1 MLEPARPVP
10 RNPHPLR
17 QRRRKVRTVAI
28 LPTLITLGNAVCGLF
43 AIIFVAKG
51 MGLKAMGLQAAVVN
65 VEFEKAAY
73 LILVAMIFDA
83 LDGKVARMTRTA
95 SNFGTQL
102 DSLCD
107 FLSFG
112 VVPAFL
118 TYGLCHDG
126 GFGYRVVLVVSAFYM
141 ALAGTRLA
149 RFNIETGT
157 DEKFHK
163 EFTGLPSPAAAGV
176 VATIVIPWAAI
187 EDKWPA
193 ALSISNFLIRS
204 LPLVIF
210 VLGILMVSRLAYPHF
225 MNKLLRGPRPFV
237 TFVEIAVLVLLAVIF
252 HQFALFLGFIIYA
265 AVGPLLW
272 ARGRLFPRAPA
283 KARGAAPEPPAGNPL
298 F

>member
-1 MLEPARPVP
+1 
-10 RNPHPLR
+10 
-17 QRRRKVRTVAI
+17 VAI
-28 LPTLITLGNAVCGLF
+28 LPTLITLGNAICGLF

-51 MGLKAMGLQAAVVN
+51 MGLTGTEATG
-65 VEFEKAAY
+65 EFEKAAY

-118 TYGLCHDG
+118 TYGLCHEG
-126 GFGYRVVLVVSAFYM
+126 GFGYRVVAVVSAFYM
-141 ALAGTRLA
+141 CLAGTRLA

-157 DEKFHK
+157 DEKFHR
-163 EFTGLPSPAAAGV
+163 EFTGLPTPAAAGV

-187 EDKWPA
+187 EGMWPA
-193 ALSISNFLIRS
+193 VISVSNFLTAS
-204 LPLVIF
+204 LPIIIF
-210 VLGILMVSRLAYPHF
+210 VLGILMVSRVPYPHF
-225 MNKLLRGPRPFV
+225 LNKLMRGPRPFV
-237 TFVEIAVLVLLAVIF
+237 TFVEIAVIVLLAVIF
-252 HQFALFLGFIIYA
+252 HQFALFLGFMGYAII
-265 AVGPLLW
+265 GPILW
-272 ARGRLFPRAPA
+272 ARSRLLR
-283 KARGAAPEPPAGNPL
+283 RGAPSAKGTTAEPPAGDSL